1 MTPTGQ
7 DAARCAIAR
16 GGGTVERAADLP
28 VVVKDGRLLNLINPL
43 PKKDYRMTGHP
54 FDIFALPVHPA
65 AEEFPMQSEAELKA
79 LGADIKANGQHHPVL
94 VGKVDGVLMLM
105 DGRNR
110 REGCRIAGV
119 MPDVKIINVEDPIK
133 RIWSE
138 NGQRRNMTKG
148 ARAMVAACIFSRTEQ
163 GKRKTSLTIK
173 EVEVNAGS
181 LSQARTVIR
190 YAPELVDDVKADRR
204 SLVEA
209 YRIASDRKKEQ
220 KLAED
225 SLRRLRDVAPDL
237 ADRVADE
244 ADKLT
249 LIAASAI
256 LAERRRS
263 SPQAMVVSVE
273 NGDVCRSSQGCEG
286 GSRSQRQILTGNN
299 QGVRREV
306 AEIATKRKPKQAPQR
321 AAARATA
328 HEASTKIRQHSR
340 HIVDSIL
347 AIGEELVQ
355 AKTKMPDD
363 LFSRWLQTALGW
375 SDNNARRFIEVRAR
389 FKDDDTEE
397 LGAIDLSVL
406 HIAASLASD
415 LPVKATEAPEPG
427 ILAAE

>member
-1 MTPTGQ
+1 
-7 DAARCAIAR
+7 
-16 GGGTVERAADLP
+16 
-28 VVVKDGRLLNLINPL
+28 
-43 PKKDYRMTGHP
+43 
-54 FDIFALPVHPA
+54 
-65 AEEFPMQSEAELKA
+65 
-79 LGADIKANGQHHPVL
+79 
-94 VGKVDGVLMLM
+94 
-105 DGRNR
+105 
-110 REGCRIAGV
+110 
-119 MPDVKIINVEDPIK
+119 
-133 RIWSE
+133 
-138 NGQRRNMTKG
+138 
-148 ARAMVAACIFSRTEQ
+148 
-163 GKRKTSLTIK
+163 
-173 EVEVNAGS
+173 VNAGS

-306 AEIATKRKPKQAPQR
+306 AEITTKRKPKQAPQR

-363 LFSRWLQTALGW
+363 LFSRWLQTSLGW